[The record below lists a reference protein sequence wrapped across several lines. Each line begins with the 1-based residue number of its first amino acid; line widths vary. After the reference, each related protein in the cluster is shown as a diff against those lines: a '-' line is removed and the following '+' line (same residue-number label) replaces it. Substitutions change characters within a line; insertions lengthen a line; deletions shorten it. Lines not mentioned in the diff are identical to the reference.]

1 MADELELD
9 LSYEGEEGAYAEHEE
24 EIDYAQSDD
33 EKAENG
39 QGNGVEKAV
48 RDQVTDSKSAE
59 GGGASEDVS
68 GDSSREYRRGGDGY
82 SGEYTSLDERRGPA
96 SRENNE
102 DRWQRQQAHG
112 GQRRG
117 RGEHYR
123 PDRRLRQDRYV
134 NEGGHDGYWQG
145 SRAHMQRS
153 PPGYQAPVRPPPPPP
168 PENGR
173 APMPLASTGP
183 EPMMNMYQQQQLLLR
198 QQKQRMAGL
207 PMDAYASNV
216 VRQPMGIPQEPPG
229 YSPPG
234 IHSHLEYQCQGPMM
248 NRGYRG
254 RGRGWQG
261 EGPSHQ
267 VRQLEQSFEGSHQG
281 GHPLKPTKVTDG
293 KDLSL
298 EGQDTSRNVQKMEED
313 EKQKKLAA
321 IRALREE
328 QAAKNRELAEKRRK
342 KIEEINAAEEIRRKR
357 AESIAAAKAAALRKR
372 NEDLQSKR
380 DVLLAQKEAE
390 LQMLRQKLAEK
401 TRQRESSSDEAA
413 VNESQAK
420 KQKMEEGS
428 VIDGGH
434 LEDDVKQ
441 DLKA

>member
-1 MADELELD
+1 MSIL
-9 LSYEGEEGAYAEHEE
+9 
-24 EIDYAQSDD
+24 QDD
-33 EKAENG
+33 
-39 QGNGVEKAV
+39 
-48 RDQVTDSKSAE
+48 
-59 GGGASEDVS
+59 
-68 GDSSREYRRGGDGY
+68 
-82 SGEYTSLDERRGPA
+82 RRGPA
-96 SRENNE
+96 GRESSE
-102 DRWQRQQAHG
+102 DRWQQQQGAHG

-123 PDRRLRQDRYV
+123 TDRRVRQDRYV
-134 NEGGHDGYWQG
+134 NGGGHDGYWQG

-153 PPGYQAPVRPPPPPP
+153 PAGYQAPVRPPPPPP

-173 APMPLASTGP
+173 GPMLLASTGP

-198 QQKQRMAGL
+198 QQQQRMAGI

-216 VRQPMGIPQEPPG
+216 VRQPMGISQEAPG
-229 YSPPG
+229 YSHPG
-234 IHSHLEYQCQGPMM
+234 IHSHMEYQYQGPIM

-261 EGPSHQ
+261 EGSTHH
-267 VRQLEQSFEGSHQG
+267 VRQPVEQSFEGSHHG
-281 GHPLKPTKVTDG
+281 DHPLKPTKSTDG
-293 KDLSL
+293 KDLSS
-298 EGQDTSRNVQKMEED
+298 EGQDTSRNLPRMEED

-342 KIEEINAAEEIRRKR
+342 KIEEINAAEESRRKR

-372 NEDLQSKR
+372 NEDLQYKR

-401 TRQRESSSDEAA
+401 TRQRESSSDEIVA
-413 VNESQAK
+413 NESQAK
-420 KQKMEEGS
+420 KQKMEGGS
-428 VIDGGH
+428 VVDGGH